1 MELMNLLTEL
11 TDSVASYVS
20 GNEMTISIAVIVLAA
35 LTCFFG
41 VKIFRIWM
49 ALIGFLTGCV
59 IGFYIPV
66 NALQLSVGV
75 GLIAGLIVGIVLAVI
90 SAKIYVISVMFASW
104 LFSATA
110 MVVILQPKTWLWML
124 VCAGIGI
131 IPALISLKFAEPMV
145 IIATGMFGGITVSAK
160 GAELLGFSEQII
172 VWIVGLVAA
181 CFGIMVQFILE
192 GRKQGKKEVAAAKHI
207 RSEKSIE
214 NEIEAARS
222 LFSDDEEE

>member
-20 GNEMTISIAVIVLAA
+20 GNEMTISIAVIVLAV

-145 IIATGMFGGITVSAK
+145 IIATGMFGGITVAAK

-172 VWIVGLVAA
+172 VWIIGLVAA

>member
-1 MELMNLLTEL
+1 M
-11 TDSVASYVS
+11 
-20 GNEMTISIAVIVLAA
+20 
-35 LTCFFG
+35 TCFFG

-145 IIATGMFGGITVSAK
+145 IIATGMFGGITVAAK

>member
-20 GNEMTISIAVIVLAA
+20 GNEMTISIAVIVLAV

-145 IIATGMFGGITVSAK
+145 IIATGMLGGITVAAK

>member
-20 GNEMTISIAVIVLAA
+20 GNEMTISIAVIVLAV

-145 IIATGMFGGITVSAK
+145 IIATGMFGGITVAAK

>member
-20 GNEMTISIAVIVLAA
+20 GNEMTISIAVIVLAV

-90 SAKIYVISVMFASW
+90 SAKLYVISVMFASW

-145 IIATGMFGGITVSAK
+145 IIATGMFGGITVAAK

>member
-49 ALIGFLTGCV
+49 ALIGFFAGFV

-66 NALQLSVGV
+66 QALQFSTGI
-75 GLIAGLIVGIVLAVI
+75 GLIAGLILGIVLAVI
-90 SAKIYVISVMFASW
+90 SAKIYVVSVMFASW
-104 LFSATA
+104 LFSVTA
-110 MVVILQPKTWLWML
+110 LLVILQPKTWLWIL

-145 IIATGMFGGITVSAK
+145 IIATGLFGGITVAAR

>member
-49 ALIGFLTGCV
+49 AVIGFFAGFV

-66 NALQLSVGV
+66 NALQLSIGV
-75 GLIAGLIVGIVLAVI
+75 GLIAGLILGIVLAIV
-90 SAKIYVISVMFASW
+90 SAKIYIVSVMFASW
-104 LFSATA
+104 LFSVSALLG
-110 MVVILQPKTWLWML
+110 ILQPKTWLWML
-124 VCAGIGI
+124 VCAGIGV
-131 IPALISLKFAEPMV
+131 IPAIISLKFAEPMV
-145 IIATGMFGGITVSAK
+145 IIATGLFGGITAAAK

-192 GRKQGKKEVAAAKHI
+192 GRKQGKKEVTAAKHI

>member
-20 GNEMTISIAVIVLAA
+20 GNEMTISIAVIVLAV

-145 IIATGMFGGITVSAK
+145 IIATGMFGGITVAAK

-172 VWIVGLVAA
+172 VWILGLVAA

>member
-20 GNEMTISIAVIVLAA
+20 GNEMTISIAVIVLAV

-110 MVVILQPKTWLWML
+110 MGSNLT
-124 VCAGIGI
+124 A
-131 IPALISLKFAEPMV
+131 
-145 IIATGMFGGITVSAK
+145 
-160 GAELLGFSEQII
+160 
-172 VWIVGLVAA
+172 
-181 CFGIMVQFILE
+181 
-192 GRKQGKKEVAAAKHI
+192 
-207 RSEKSIE
+207 
-214 NEIEAARS
+214 
-222 LFSDDEEE
+222 

>member
-1 MELMNLLTEL
+1 MELMNLLTKL

-20 GNEMTISIAVIVLAA
+20 ENEMTISIAVIVLLA

-49 ALIGFLTGCV
+49 ALVGCFVGYV
-59 IGFYIPV
+59 IGFYLPV
-66 NALQLSVGV
+66 YALQLNTGV
-75 GLIAGLIVGIVLAVI
+75 GLIAGIILGVVLAIV
-90 SAKIYVISVMFASW
+90 SAKIYMVSVMFASW
-104 LFSATA
+104 IFSVSALW
-110 MVVILQPKTWLWML
+110 VILQPKTWIWML

-145 IIATGMFGGITVSAK
+145 IIATGLFGGMTAAAK
-160 GAELLGFSEQII
+160 GAELLGFSEQMI
-172 VWIVGLVAA
+172 VWIVGLVIA
-181 CFGIMVQFILE
+181 CFGMMVQFILE

>member
-20 GNEMTISIAVIVLAA
+20 GNEMTISIAVIVLAV

-75 GLIAGLIVGIVLAVI
+75 GLIAGLIVGIVLAAI

-145 IIATGMFGGITVSAK
+145 IIATGMFGGITVAAK

>member
-20 GNEMTISIAVIVLAA
+20 GNEMTISIAVIVLAV

-145 IIATGMFGGITVSAK
+145 IIATGMFGGITVAAK

-172 VWIVGLVAA
+172 
-181 CFGIMVQFILE
+181 GIMVQFILE

>member
-49 ALIGFLTGCV
+49 AVIGFFAGFI

-66 NALQLSVGV
+66 NALQLSIGV
-75 GLIAGLIVGIVLAVI
+75 GLIAGLILGIVLAIV
-90 SAKIYVISVMFASW
+90 SAKIYIVSVMFASW
-104 LFSATA
+104 LFSVSALL
-110 MVVILQPKTWLWML
+110 VILQPKTWLWML

-145 IIATGMFGGITVSAK
+145 IIATGLFGGITVAAK

>member
-49 ALIGFLTGCV
+49 AVIGFFAGFV

-66 NALQLSVGV
+66 NALQLSIGV
-75 GLIAGLIVGIVLAVI
+75 GLIAGLILGIVLAVV
-90 SAKIYVISVMFASW
+90 SAKIYIVSVMFASW
-104 LFSATA
+104 LFSVSALLA
-110 MVVILQPKTWLWML
+110 ILQPKTWLWML
-124 VCAGIGI
+124 VCAGIGV
-131 IPALISLKFAEPMV
+131 IPAIISLKFAEPMV
-145 IIATGMFGGITVSAK
+145 IIATGLFGGITAAAK

>member
-1 MELMNLLTEL
+1 M
-11 TDSVASYVS
+11 
-20 GNEMTISIAVIVLAA
+20 AVIG
-35 LTCFFG
+35 FF
-41 VKIFRIWM
+41 
-49 ALIGFLTGCV
+49 AGFI

-66 NALQLSVGV
+66 NALQLSIGV
-75 GLIAGLIVGIVLAVI
+75 GLIAGLILGIVLAIV
-90 SAKIYVISVMFASW
+90 SAKIYIVSVMFASW
-104 LFSATA
+104 LFSVSALL
-110 MVVILQPKTWLWML
+110 VILQPKTWLWML
-124 VCAGIGI
+124 VCAGIGV
-131 IPALISLKFAEPMV
+131 IPAIISLKFAEPMV
-145 IIATGMFGGITVSAK
+145 IIATGLFGGITAAAK

>member
-145 IIATGMFGGITVSAK
+145 IIATGMFGGITVVAK

>member
-49 ALIGFLTGCV
+49 ALIGFFAGFV

-66 NALQLSVGV
+66 QALQLSTGI
-75 GLIAGLIVGIVLAVI
+75 GLIAGLILGIVLAVI
-90 SAKIYVISVMFASW
+90 SAKIYVVSVMFASW
-104 LFSATA
+104 LFSVTA
-110 MVVILQPKTWLWML
+110 LLLILQPKTWLWML

-145 IIATGMFGGITVSAK
+145 IIATGLFGGITVAAR

-192 GRKQGKKEVAAAKHI
+192 GRKQGKKEVAVAKHI

>member
-145 IIATGMFGGITVSAK
+145 IIATGMFGGITVAAK

>member
-20 GNEMTISIAVIVLAA
+20 GNEMTISIAVIVLAV

-124 VCAGIGI
+124 VCVGIGI

-145 IIATGMFGGITVSAK
+145 IIATGMFGGITVAAK

-172 VWIVGLVAA
+172 VWIIGLVAA

>member
-20 GNEMTISIAVIVLAA
+20 GNEMTISIAVIVLAV

-49 ALIGFLTGCV
+49 ALIGFLMGCV

-145 IIATGMFGGITVSAK
+145 IIATGMFGGITVAAK

>member
-49 ALIGFLTGCV
+49 AVIGFFAGFI

-66 NALQLSVGV
+66 NALQLSIGV
-75 GLIAGLIVGIVLAVI
+75 GLIAGLILGIVLAIV
-90 SAKIYVISVMFASW
+90 SAKIYIVSVMFASW
-104 LFSATA
+104 LFSVSALL
-110 MVVILQPKTWLWML
+110 VILQPKTWLWML
-124 VCAGIGI
+124 VCAGIGV
-131 IPALISLKFAEPMV
+131 IPAIISLKFAEPMV
-145 IIATGMFGGITVSAK
+145 IIATGLFGGITAAAK

-207 RSEKSIE
+207 RLEKSIE